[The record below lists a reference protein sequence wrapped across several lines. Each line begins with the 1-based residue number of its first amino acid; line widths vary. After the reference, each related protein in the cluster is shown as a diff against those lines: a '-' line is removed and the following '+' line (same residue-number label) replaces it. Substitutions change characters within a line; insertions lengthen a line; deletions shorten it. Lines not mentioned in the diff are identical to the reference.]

1 MKAICNNRIF
11 KYVGSSI
18 FVVEDGEVVDYTADD
33 NNFIVNGFV
42 MNPITFFV
50 HFKVL
55 EGNQKMSYSDFE
67 YILCNYVF
75 TDAVL
80 FPNEYSGVHHLIIQG
95 CGGVTIMITVN
106 KEENIIRVSFDDK
119 QEKYISYE
127 EALDG
132 IRNHNRQ

>member
-18 FVVEDGEVVDYTADD
+18 FVVEDGEVIDYTSDD

-42 MNPITFFV
+42 MNPITFFA

-75 TDAVL
+75 TDDIL
-80 FPNEYSGVHHLIIQG
+80 FPNECSGVHHLIIQG
-95 CGGVTIMITVN
+95 CGDVTIMVTVN
-106 KEENIIRVSFDDK
+106 KEENVIRVSFNDG
-119 QEKYISYE
+119 QEKYKCYE
-127 EALDG
+127 DALEG